1 MTDLPDK
8 ILTDLGRVV
17 IKAADLESAL
27 GVLAGHTHGL
37 NMMDVLGRPGGAL
50 RAARRAVDDM
60 QEAERQYFSPW
71 IERAAE
77 LLTRRHLFVH
87 AMWGSIAHATETP
100 SILAI
105 HMRTFTHTPVDGPT
119 LQSFIDDLTETR
131 RAIVHLLIAKINGR
145 PLGEP

>member
-60 QEAERQYFSPW
+60 QEAEPAYIRNQNPLDALEGARLDEFRRSQLGSLMAVDRAGG
-71 IERAAE
+71 RAAY
-77 LLTRRHLFVH
+77 TTAPFRPCHVGFH
-87 AMWGSIAHATETP
+87 
-100 SILAI
+100 
-105 HMRTFTHTPVDGPT
+105 
-119 LQSFIDDLTETR
+119 
-131 RAIVHLLIAKINGR
+131 RAR
-145 PLGEP
+145 DRDP